1 MSNLQIPNLP
11 AAVALSGT
19 EQFEAVQAGTSVK
32 VATAQ
37 LGAYI
42 IAAYYPVSTSLTV
55 GATEIAGGDTSRVL
69 YNAAGV
75 LGEYAVTGTAGSV
88 VLSNSPV
95 LTAPNI
101 GAATGTSF
109 NRVTITA
116 PATTA
121 TLTLTDNSS
130 LATVGAFA
138 TTLTTTANTS
148 VTLPTAGTL
157 ATLDGAEALTN
168 KTYNGHTWTAGSGTL
183 TMGGNLVTSGAYN
196 LTATL
201 TANTSVTLPTTG
213 TLATLAG
220 SEALTNKTYNGHTWT
235 AGSGTLTM
243 GGDLITSG
251 AYNLTAT
258 LTANTSVTLPT
269 TGTLATLAGSEA
281 LTNKTYNGN
290 TWTAGASTLTL
301 AGNFITSGAHSLTA
315 TLTGDTN
322 VTFPTTGTLAVVGD
336 PVLEPFTSKTAN
348 YTITTTDSTVLC
360 LTNSFTLTL
369 PTAVGLTGRKFTVKN
384 GNTLASGNDI
394 LMATTSSQTVDG
406 SAPGALT
413 PLTTQSFQSDGANWW
428 II

>member
-168 KTYNGHTWTAGSGTL
+168 KTYNG
-183 TMGGNLVTSGAYN
+183 
-196 LTATL
+196 
-201 TANTSVTLPTTG
+201 
-213 TLATLAG
+213 
-220 SEALTNKTYNGHTWT
+220 
-235 AGSGTLTM
+235 
-243 GGDLITSG
+243 
-251 AYNLTAT
+251 
-258 LTANTSVTLPT
+258 
-269 TGTLATLAGSEA
+269 
-281 LTNKTYNGN
+281 N